1 MTDQPDQTESL
12 DEAIEDHDITLALT
26 PGQLL
31 VVVVGVYL
39 LIRFLRGL
47 RG

>member
-1 MTDQPDQTESL
+1 MTERPEPL
-12 DEAIEDHDITLALT
+12 DEALEDHDVTLALT

-31 VVVVGVYL
+31 LAVVGIWVL
-39 LIRFLRGL
+39 LRFIRGL